1 MCGIVAVSGDPD
13 ERLVRE
19 MMDRIAHRGPDGSGF
34 QLDFEGHS
42 ALARIIHEGPTA
54 AAHLRALA
62 EEIGVRLLDVG

>member
-42 ALARIIHEGPTA
+42 ALARIIHEGPTYS
-54 AAHLRALA
+54 
-62 EEIGVRLLDVG
+62 